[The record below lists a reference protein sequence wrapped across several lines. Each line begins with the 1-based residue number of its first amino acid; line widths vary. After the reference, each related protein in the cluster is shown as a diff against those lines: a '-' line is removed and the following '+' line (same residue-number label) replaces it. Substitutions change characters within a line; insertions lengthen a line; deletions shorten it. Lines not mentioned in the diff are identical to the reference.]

1 MKSIRRREIPKE
13 EPVSDCLYWFTHLE
27 GFLTHAASQIEYCL
41 VIGIGS
47 KALIPTEAYH
57 DNLTITNVT
66 EVANWVTFDHDTV
79 DQLARFACTNRLA
92 VDIAGPDFL
101 QFDLVLELETGF
113 DGLNNV
119 LVCG

>member
-1 MKSIRRREIPKE
+1 VKSVRRRGIPKE
-13 EPVSDCLYWFTHLE
+13 EPASDCLYWFTHLE

-47 KALIPTEAYH
+47 KELIPTEAYH
-57 DNLTITNVT
+57 DNLTIMDVT
-66 EVANWVTFDHDTV
+66 EVANWVAFDRDTV
-79 DQLARFACTNRLA
+79 DQLARLACTNWLA
-92 VDIAGPDFL
+92 IDIAGPDLL
-101 QFDLVLELETGF
+101 QFDLILESETGF